1 MTDATD
7 AIDLDDLQSLVV
19 FRRPAPYWGSFVL
32 ARFDDEAQGRAAL
45 RGLLPHVVSAAE
57 WGAGRRNLS
66 VALGLTYEGLAAL
79 GVPSES
85 LAGLPAQ
92 LRDGMAAR
100 ASHLGDVG
108 DSAPDN
114 WQSPFGTGRVHAL
127 VSITAGNEALW
138 RETLTAAGSAI
149 DKAGVEIVGRQHVA
163 ALAGARTT
171 FGYRDGISFPN
182 IVGLPESPFTAPER
196 PVATGEFLLGH
207 PCESGA
213 VLPMPQPDVLGRNG
227 IFVGVRKIHTR
238 VAAFRRFLKA
248 NSKDA
253 DGEELL
259 AAKMVGRWRS
269 GAPLSLA
276 PTADDLSLMTDFDQL
291 NNFTYA
297 DDPQGLKCPHGAH
310 IRRMNPRDTSLATLS
325 DPRIHRI
332 IRQGAVYGPALPDG
346 VLDDDGAERG
356 LFFTFMSAR
365 ADALEFLKREWIDD
379 GNTFNLG
386 SERDP
391 IAGNND
397 DGEATFTIPARPVR
411 RRLRGLERFTV
422 TRGGEYAFVPSLTA
436 LRWLADLET

>member
-1 MTDATD
+1 MADATD
-7 AIDLDDLQSLVV
+7 AIDLHDLQSLIV

-32 ARFDDEAQGRAAL
+32 ARFDDAAQGRAAL
-45 RGLLPHVVSAAE
+45 RRLIPHVVSAAE
-57 WGAGRRNLS
+57 WGAGRRNLTVS
-66 VALGLTYEGLAAL
+66 VGLTYEGLATL
-79 GVPSES
+79 
-85 LAGLPAQ
+85 GLPAESLDGFPVQ

-100 ASHLGDVG
+100 ADRLGDVG

-114 WQSPFGTGRVHAL
+114 WQAPFGTGSVHAL
-127 VSITAGNEALW
+127 VLITADSEALW
-138 RETLTAAGSAI
+138 RESLATAATAV
-149 DKAGVEIVGRQHVA
+149 DKAGLQILARQHVA
-163 ALAGARTT
+163 ALAGTRTT

-182 IVGLPESPFTAPER
+182 IAGLPESPFTAPER
-196 PVATGEFLLGH
+196 PIATGEFLLGY

-238 VAAFRRFLKA
+238 VAAFRRFLRA
-248 NSKDA
+248 NSPDA
-253 DGEELL
+253 EGEELL

-276 PTADDLSLMTDFDQL
+276 PTADDPSLATDVDRL
-291 NNFTYA
+291 NDFTYA
-297 DDPQGLKCPHGAH
+297 DEPQGLACPHGAH
-310 IRRMNPRDTSLATLS
+310 IRRMNPRDSSLTTLA

-332 IRQGAVYGPALPDG
+332 IRHGAVYGSALPDSI
-346 VLDDDGAERG
+346 LDDDGAERG

-379 GNTFNLG
+379 GNTFDLG

-397 DGEATFTIPARPVR
+397 DDGAIFTIPARPVR

-422 TRGGEYAFVPSLTA
+422 TRGGEYAFVPSLSA
-436 LRWLADLET
+436 LRWLTDLEP

>member
-1 MTDATD
+1 MVDATD

-32 ARFDDEAQGRAAL
+32 AGFDGAAQGRAAL
-45 RGLLPHVVSAAE
+45 RKLVPHVVSAAE

-66 VALGLTYEGLAAL
+66 VSVALTYEGLAAL
-79 GVPSES
+79 GLPAES
-85 LAGLPAQ
+85 LDGLPIQ

-100 ASHLGDVG
+100 ASQLGDVRQ
-108 DSAPDN
+108 SAPDN

-127 VSITAGNEALW
+127 VLITADSEALW
-138 RETLTAAGSAI
+138 RESLAAASAAI
-149 DKAGVEIVGRQHVA
+149 DAVGLEILGRQHVA
-163 ALAGARTT
+163 ALAGTRTT

-182 IVGLPESPFTAPER
+182 VAGLPKSPFTAPER
-196 PVATGEFLLGH
+196 PIATGEFLLGH

-213 VLPMPQPDVLGRNG
+213 VLPMPEPDVLGRNG
-227 IFVGVRKIHTR
+227 TFVGVRKIHTR

-248 NSKDA
+248 NSQDA

-276 PTADDLSLMTDFDQL
+276 PTADDPSLTTDFDQL

-297 DDPQGLKCPHGAH
+297 DDPQGLACPHGAH
-310 IRRMNPRDTSLATLS
+310 IRRMNPRDSSLATLA

-365 ADALEFLKREWIDD
+365 PDALEFLKREWIDD
-379 GNTFNLG
+379 GNAFNLG
-386 SERDP
+386 PERDP
-391 IAGNND
+391 VAGNND
-397 DGEATFTIPARPVR
+397 DEGATFTIPRRPVR

-422 TRGGEYAFVPSLTA
+422 TRGGEYAFVPSLSA
-436 LRWLADLET
+436 LRWLADSAS

>member
-1 MTDATD
+1 MVDATD
-7 AIDLDDLQSLVV
+7 AIDLDDLQSLIV

-32 ARFDDEAQGRAAL
+32 ARFGGAAQGRAAL
-45 RGLLPHVVSAAE
+45 RGLVPHVVSAAE

-66 VALGLTYEGLAAL
+66 VAVGLTYEGLAAL
-79 GVPSES
+79 GLPAES
-85 LAGLPAQ
+85 LDGFPVQ

-100 ASHLGDVG
+100 ASRLGDLG

-114 WQSPFGTGRVHAL
+114 WQSPFGTGSVHAL
-127 VSITAGNEALW
+127 VLITADSEALW
-138 RETLTAAGSAI
+138 RESLAAAGRAI
-149 DKAGVEIVGRQHVA
+149 DEAGLQILGRQHVA

-182 IVGLPESPFTAPER
+182 IAGLPESPFTAPER
-196 PVATGEFLLGH
+196 PIATGEFLLGH
-207 PCESGA
+207 PSESGA

-227 IFVGVRKIHTR
+227 IYAGVRKIHTR
-238 VAAFRRFLKA
+238 VAAFRSFLKA
-248 NSKDA
+248 NSQDA
-253 DGEELL
+253 AGEELL

-269 GAPLSLA
+269 GTPLSLA
-276 PTADDLSLMTDFDQL
+276 PAADDPSLVTEPDRL
-291 NNFTYA
+291 NDFTYA
-297 DDPQGLKCPHGAH
+297 DDLQGLICPHGAH
-310 IRRMNPRDTSLATLS
+310 IRRMNPRDSSLATLA

-332 IRQGAVYGPALPDG
+332 IRQGAVYGPALPDD

-397 DGEATFTIPARPVR
+397 DDGATFTIPARPVR

-436 LRWLADLET
+436 LRWLADPEP